1 MNYED
6 FDLLVEPV
14 AGRDYRVSVLRSP
27 GGEGKVEVRFPY
39 DEIGLKNRL
48 LTLENA
54 LLRSGGKRRRMP
66 NKREKEVLNFGQ
78 TLFDTLFS
86 GDVRSCYDVSWD
98 RVRSEGKGLRIKLR
112 FETEALSTLP
122 WEFLHDPRRGEYL
135 ALSNYTPLVRYFE
148 LAQSL
153 QAMPVV
159 SPLRILGMIASPA
172 DLPELDVAVEKE
184 RVEQATADL
193 RAEGVVD
200 LVWLEGQSWRELQKA
215 MRRGPWHIF
224 HFIGHGMFDARADE
238 GSVIFANR
246 NGRSQRMSA
255 TNLARLL
262 GDHAALRL
270 VFLNSCEG
278 GQGGQDVFS
287 STASIL
293 VRRGVPCVLAMQYE
307 VTDAAAVEFSRT
319 FYEAIADG
327 LPLESAVTDAR
338 KAITFAVNNSLEWG
352 TPVFFSHAPDGVL
365 FELSVKKEAPPR
377 VAVPLDVE
385 QERLQRL
392 LASGE
397 SAQAEGGWGE
407 LRGIARAILLED
419 PDQRQAQSWLQEA
432 DKRLQSKWAT
442 TASGLPIINSW
453 AQLRGV
459 DPLPTRILWEKDGKE
474 MALIPAGVFTM
485 GSTEQTARR
494 LAKEWGY
501 DEKWILD
508 ETPQREVSLG
518 AYYMDVTP
526 VSHDEYAQFLAANS
540 QHQVPYVDESWAEP
554 YNWNQQERRPPKAL
568 LQHPVVLVSWI
579 DAQAY
584 TRWAGKLL
592 PSEEQW
598 EKAARGTDGRRYPW
612 GRQWDS
618 ARLNSAE
625 RIAGRAIRNYKEWKA
640 WWDKLELGK
649 KAYTTPV
656 GMYPTGASPY
666 GLMDMAGNVW
676 EWCLDWY
683 QAYPGSEAE
692 HEEFGEK
699 YRVVRGGSWYD
710 LAFNVRTSFRYR
722 GVPSDRYSYVG
733 FRCASTPF

>member
-1 MNYED
+1 M
-6 FDLLVEPV
+6 
-14 AGRDYRVSVLRSP
+14 LRSP

-39 DEIGLKNRL
+39 NEIALKNRL

-54 LLRSGGKRRRMP
+54 LLRSGGRRRRVP
-66 NKREKEVLNFGQ
+66 NAQEKEILTFGQ
-78 TLFDTLFS
+78 VLFDTLFS
-86 GDVRSCYDVSWD
+86 GDVRTCYDVSWD
-98 RVRSEGKGLRIKLR
+98 RVRREGKGLRIKLR
-112 FETEALSTLP
+112 FETSSLAALP

-135 ALSNYTPLVRYFE
+135 VLSNYTPLVRYFE

-153 QAMPVV
+153 PALPVAP
-159 SPLRILGMIASPA
+159 PLRILGMIASPV
-172 DLPELDVAVEKE
+172 DMPELDIAVEKQ

-193 RAEGVVD
+193 RAEGLVD

-224 HFIGHGMFDARADE
+224 HFIGHGTFDARADE

-246 NGRSQRMSA
+246 SGRSQRMNA

-262 GDHAALRL
+262 GDHTALRL

-307 VTDAAAVEFSRT
+307 ITDSAAVEFSRT
-319 FYEAIADG
+319 FYEAVADG
-327 LPLESAVTDAR
+327 LPLESAVTEAR

-365 FELSVKKEAPPR
+365 FELSAKKELPRR
-377 VAVPLDVE
+377 VAVSPDAE
-385 QERLQRL
+385 EERLQRL
-392 LASGE
+392 LEAGE
-397 SAQAEGGWGE
+397 TAEADERWGE
-407 LRGIARAILLED
+407 LRGIAKAILLED

-432 DKRLQSKWAT
+432 EKRSQSKWAT
-442 TASGLPIINSW
+442 TAGGLPVITSW
-453 AQLRGV
+453 AHLRGV
-459 DPLPTRILWEKDGKE
+459 DPLPKRIIWEKDGKE
-474 MALIPAGVFTM
+474 MALIPAGAFTM
-485 GSTEQTARR
+485 GSTEQAARR

-501 DEKWILD
+501 DKKWTLP

-518 AYYMDVTP
+518 AYYVDVTP
-526 VSHDEYAQFLAANS
+526 VSQAEYAQFLTDNS
-540 QHQVPYVDESWAEP
+540 QHQVPYVDESWAKP
-554 YNWNQQERRPPKAL
+554 YNWNQQGRRPPEAL

-598 EKAARGTDGRRYPW
+598 EKAARGTDGRQYPW
-612 GRQWDS
+612 GNRWDS

-640 WWDKLELGK
+640 WWDKLEQGK
-649 KAYTTPV
+649 QTYTTPV
-656 GMYPTGASPY
+656 GTYPAGANPY

-676 EWCLDWY
+676 EWCLDLY
-683 QAYPGSEAE
+683 QAYQGSLVE
-692 HEEFGEK
+692 HEDFGET
-699 YRVVRGGSWYD
+699 YRVVRGGSWGNGAID
-710 LAFNVRTSFRYR
+710 VRTSNRNR
-722 GVPSDRYSYVG
+722 REPSLRNFSVG